1 MLKRQRNYTE
11 PTYTTNGM
19 SNYTER
25 NDSEYEHKRFKAI
38 KSSPN
43 YINLT
48 VNEHIFN
55 NLSISEL
62 RSVVDEIDEIVT
74 KLENYKER
82 IQNITAIYS

>member
-1 MLKRQRNYTE
+1 MLKRERNYNE
-11 PTYTTNGM
+11 PTYRQNYAPD
-19 SNYTER
+19 YTER
-25 NDSEYEHKRFKAI
+25 DHNESEHKRLKTI
-38 KSSPN
+38 KLSPN

-55 NLSISEL
+55 NLSINEL
-62 RSVVDEIDEIVT
+62 RCIVEEINEIMT

>member
-25 NDSEYEHKRFKAI
+25 NDSESDYKRFKAI

-55 NLSISEL
+55 NLSIDEL
-62 RSVVDEIDEIVT
+62 RCILEEINEIMT